1 MSDYKEMG
9 GESQDFEAVD
19 EDGLTTEQREIA
31 KRFEG
36 YHEKPVV
43 PESSSLE
50 IEKEI
55 SRFERMIEDFEATY
69 PLDKLHDI
77 TELTLEQAQ
86 AHPFR
91 EPARKARIPI
101 TELRNKFKAL
111 AEKSKIS
118 WAQFEVLEAKYM
130 KISLAIGYHQ
140 QATNKIRHA

>member
-9 GESQDFEAVD
+9 GEFQEFQAAD
-19 EDGLTTEQREIA
+19 EDGLTAEQREIA
-31 KRFEG
+31 NRFEG

-43 PESSSLE
+43 PESSSSE
-50 IEKEI
+50 VEKEI

-91 EPARKARIPI
+91 EPARKALIPI
-101 TELRNKFKAL
+101 TKLRNEFKAL

-130 KISLAIGYHQ
+130 KISLAVGYHQ
-140 QATNKIRHA
+140 KATNKIRQE